1 MRLPAHCLE
10 ILSHPIAVELRD
22 VLIWLPLA
30 GLVALLALAALI
42 DFRER
47 RIPNWLTGGV
57 AALYPLYVLVSP
69 MPIVW
74 LGALAVA
81 AAVFLFGFVLFAR
94 QKIGGGDVK
103 LIAAVTL
110 WAGLDHLALFALVTS
125 LAGGGLAL
133 VGLWYQRWQ
142 GLIDAHLAALGWKL
156 APVGRAR
163 HAEDAASGTGDGIA
177 STSVDRQ
184 PITLPY
190 GIAIAAGGLAVVAQ
204 LTKL

>member
-1 MRLPAHCLE
+1 MEHRE
-10 ILSHPIAVELRD
+10 

-42 DFRER
+42 DLRER

-69 MPIVW
+69 MPVAS
-74 LGALAVA
+74 LGVALAVA
-81 AAVFLFGFVLFAR
+81 AAMFLFGFVLFAR
-94 QKIGGGDVK
+94 QLIGGGDVK

-110 WAGLDHLALFALVTS
+110 WTGLDHLALFALITS

-133 VGLWYQRWQ
+133 GSLWYQRWR
-142 GLIDAHLAALGWKL
+142 GVIDAHMAALGWSL
-156 APVGRAR
+156 APTGRMR
-163 HAEDAASGTGDGIA
+163 HAESTSSEASDGAASSAIEQA
-177 STSVDRQ
+177 
-184 PITLPY
+184 PLTLPY

-204 LTKL
+204 LIEH